1 MHARRIRPDAGHL
14 DRRRLTAAAFSAV
27 LPGLGQLLNGR
38 RQLAAVFLIPSLIL
52 LGVIV
57 LLVMTQSPA
66 RLAAWVADPAVLGTV
81 LTLNL
86 LVLVW
91 RLLAVGQAFLDT
103 RWHGPT
109 GRAGVIGL
117 ALIALLVIIPHGVA
131 YRYGTALGDTFER
144 VFSGAALGASGTPD
158 DGRGGDAPIGDER
171 VNVLLVG
178 VDKLPWRTATL
189 TDGMMV
195 VSLDPVGNT
204 VSMLSLPRDLIN
216 VPLGNGDVYGPKL
229 NSLMSY
235 ADRNE
240 DEFPEGGLAA
250 LQGAVGALL
259 GIDIHYYARIDFY
272 GFVDIVDAVGGVD
285 ITVKDGFSDPEYT
298 SFGIRGHGWSI
309 EAGKHHLDGVNAL
322 AFARAR
328 KGAGESD
335 FTRAGRQQQVLLALR
350 DAVTKDGS
358 LLWELPQLLELV
370 GDLVTTD
377 MPVSRLPAFAAVVDE
392 IDDDAV
398 VRAVIRHPL
407 VKSKSTQYGSS
418 LIPDV
423 DAIQE
428 VAAKLFPP
436 PGGDPQPWPTPK
448 PSATPK
454 STAEPTAND

>member
-1 MHARRIRPDAGHL
+1 MHARRIRPDSGYL

-38 RQLAAVFLIPSLIL
+38 RQLAAVFLIPS
-52 LGVIV
+52 VV
-57 LLVMTQSPA
+57 LLAVVALLVLTQSPA

-109 GRAGVIGL
+109 GRSGVVGL
-117 ALIALLVIIPHGVA
+117 ALIALLVIIPHGIA

-144 VFSGAALGASGTPD
+144 VFSGAALGATGTPD
-158 DGRGGDAPIGDER
+158 DGRGGEGPVGDER

-195 VSLDPVGNT
+195 VSIDPVGNT

-216 VPLGNGDVYGPKL
+216 VPLGNGDVFGPKL

-240 DEFPEGGLAA
+240 DEFPEGGLAT
-250 LQGAVGALL
+250 LQRAVGALL
-259 GIDIHYYARIDFY
+259 GIDINYYARIDFY

-298 SFGIRGHGWSI
+298 SFGYKGHGWSI
-309 EAGKHHLDGVNAL
+309 KAGEHHLDGVNAL

-358 LLWELPQLLELV
+358 LLWELPQLLDLA
-370 GDLVTTD
+370 GDLITTD
-377 MPVSRLPAFAAVVDE
+377 MPISRLPALAAVVDE

-423 DAIQE
+423 EAIQE
-428 VAAKLFPP
+428 VASKLFPP

-454 STAEPTAND
+454 PTATPTD